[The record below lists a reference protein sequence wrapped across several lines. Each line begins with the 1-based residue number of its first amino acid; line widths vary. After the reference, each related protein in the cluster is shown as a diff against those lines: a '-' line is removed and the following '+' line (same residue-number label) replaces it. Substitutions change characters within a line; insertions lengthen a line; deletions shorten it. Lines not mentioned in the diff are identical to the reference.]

1 MKQRVI
7 LVIMDGYGIRVGD
20 YNAISLA
27 KTPNL
32 QHIFQ
37 TYPTVHIQAS
47 GLAVGLPEG
56 QMGNSEVGHLNIGAG
71 RIVHQDI
78 TRIDLSIQQGD
89 FFRLPIL
96 TGLADTL
103 KRTGNALHLIGLV
116 SDGCVH
122 SSMNHLFALIK
133 YAREANLP
141 KLYIHAITDGR
152 DTSPHGGIKYI
163 RQVEA
168 KLREHRVGEIATV
181 IGRYDAMDRDKRWNR
196 TERSYRAMV
205 YGDGLIF
212 FSAEEAV
219 KDSYLRD
226 ITDEFIF
233 PSVIIKNGKPTAVI
247 RQDDGVIFFNFRA
260 DRTRQLTRAF
270 TLNDFKEFPVRGD
283 SLHFITMTRYD
294 ETFKVPYLFGPNQ
307 PKRIL
312 GEIISESGLKQLR
325 ITETEKYPH
334 VTYFFNG
341 WEEIPFP
348 GEDRIMIPS
357 PKVATYD
364 LQPQMSAP
372 LITEKV
378 VSLLKEHTYDLV
390 VVNFANCDMVGHT
403 GFLEA
408 AIKAVEAVDRSVGSV
423 WEAAQASG
431 YVMLLTAD
439 HGNAEQMHDDVNG
452 GPFTAHT
459 TNPVPFVVLGMD
471 NCQLR
476 PSGALCDIAPTILQI
491 LGIPQPP
498 EMTGESL
505 IVK

>member
-7 LVIMDGYGIRVGD
+7 LIIMDGYGIRKGD
-20 YNAISLA
+20 YNAVAMANS
-27 KTPNL
+27 PNL
-32 QHIFQ
+32 RHIFQ
-37 TYPTVHIQAS
+37 TYPTIQIQAS
-47 GLAVGLPEG
+47 GVAVGLPEG

-78 TRIDLSIQQGD
+78 TRIDLSIKQGD
-89 FFRLPIL
+89 FFHLPIL
-96 TGLADTL
+96 IGLADTL
-103 KRTGNALHLIGLV
+103 KRTGNALHLIGLI

-133 YAREANLP
+133 FARDANLS

-163 RQVEA
+163 RQVETVFRQY
-168 KLREHRVGEIATV
+168 KIGEIATV
-181 IGRYDAMDRDKRWNR
+181 IGRYDAMDRDKRWKR
-196 TERSYRAMV
+196 TERAYRVMV
-205 YGDGLIF
+205 YGDGLVF
-212 FSAEEAV
+212 YSAEEAI

-226 ITDEFIF
+226 ITDEFIL
-233 PSVIIKNGKPTAVI
+233 PSVIIKNGRPTAVI

-270 TLNDFKEFPVRGD
+270 TMDGFKEFPVRGD
-283 SLHFITMTRYD
+283 SLRYITMTRYD

-307 PKRIL
+307 PKKIL
-312 GEIISESGLKQLR
+312 GEIISDNGLKQLR

-341 WEEIPFP
+341 GEETPFP

-364 LQPQMSAP
+364 LKPQMSAP
-372 LITEKV
+372 LITDKV
-378 VSLLKEHTYDLV
+378 VSLLKEHTYDLM

-403 GFLEA
+403 GIMDA
-408 AIKAVEAVDRSVGSV
+408 AIKAVEAVDHGVGMV
-423 WEAAQASG
+423 WEAAKEAG

-459 TNPVPFVVLGMD
+459 TNPVPFVVLGMGD
-471 NCQLR
+471 CKLR
-476 PSGALCDIAPTILQI
+476 STGALCDIAPTILQI
-491 LGIPQPP
+491 LGIPQPT